1 MKNLALLATLF
12 AAMATASPFILP
24 EDASTLESR
33 EPANIEKRCLYKTC
47 GACWAATP
55 PIGSAP
61 GSQGSA
67 AGQ

>member
-1 MKNLALLATLF
+1 MKNLTLIAALF
-12 AAMATASPFILP
+12 AAMTAAKGAT
-24 EDASTLESR
+24 TLESR
-33 EPANIEKRCLYKTC
+33 EPANIEKRGCLYKTC